1 MKSKNFALASDYFD
15 AQSHPENETALHKAW
30 WAEGCPTGLHVK
42 YILKYKVG
50 DLVNFVIYGP
60 QQGTTGPISGIA
72 RVLDVDADSRPASF
86 FVVKDETFMDPDD
99 CAFFYPVE

>member
-1 MKSKNFALASDYFD
+1 MSLS
-15 AQSHPENETALHKAW
+15 
-30 WAEGCPTGLHVK
+30 GK

-60 QQGTTGPISGIA
+60 QQGTNKGKITGIA
-72 RVLDVDADSRPASF
+72 RVLDVDVDSRPASF

-99 CAFFYPVE
+99 CDFFYPVE

>member
-1 MKSKNFALASDYFD
+1 MKSKAG
-15 AQSHPENETALHKAW
+15 Q
-30 WAEGCPTGLHVK
+30 AEGRPGRLSGK

-60 QQGTTGPISGIA
+60 EQGTTPPVIGIA

-99 CAFFYPVE
+99 CDFFYPVE